1 MGDWEVGG
9 VLEQCVID
17 ADTFDEF
24 TDLVTQSFFQAMDF
38 GSRVGSAWCSF
49 LESIDSFTVV
59 AVQESYS
66 CDFGVLLGDKKFC
79 THPFWLAVLVDVDW
93 DFAVVV
99 VVILLLF
106 LLLLLLSLLSF
117 FGVFGWWASCVEK
130 QSQVV
135 VAVLSHQFNL
145 GSVVVDVPTVVV
157 EKVNVFVGWW
167 FVLWF
172 VFDFFL
178 KLFSQSVSDVWK
190 GEQWNFVQ
198 LESLGHCRCEDF
210 NHFSPIV

>member
-24 TDLVTQSFFQAMDF
+24 TDLVTQCFLQAMDF
-38 GSRVGSAWCSF
+38 GSRVGSAWSSF
-49 LESIDSFTVV
+49 LESIDSFAVV
-59 AVQESYS
+59 AVQESDS
-66 CDFGVLLGDKKFC
+66 CDFGVLLSDKKFC
-79 THPFWLAVLVDVDW
+79 THPFGLAVLVDVDW

-117 FGVFGWWASCVEK
+117 FGVFGWRASCVEK

-157 EKVNVFVGWW
+157 EKVNVFVGGW
-167 FVLWF
+167 FVLGF